1 MPKISSS
8 LVRGALL
15 LAFSSSVFAQSSAQA
30 PTSAGQN
37 PGQAAASAPVPQGV
51 APAAN
56 PVAGV
61 QSDPALQVPDPQPSL
76 GELARLARARKSSEP
91 KAARILNNEN
101 MSQALFA
108 AGRGGAPA
116 ISFVGGD
123 GGRSSSSGSAGH
135 LTLLDFW
142 ATWCGPCRHALPGL
156 KQFISAYGD
165 QVDVVSISED
175 HDKAAWSSFVD
186 QNQMNWSQ
194 QFDTNREMAK
204 RYGVTAFPTYILI
217 DGSGRVVHEL
227 VGDDPSI
234 PLLDRIGP
242 EIRNALAGKS

>member
-1 MPKISSS
+1 MSKISSS
-8 LVRGALL
+8 ITAGAFL
-15 LAFSSSVFAQSSAQA
+15 LALASSAFAQNSTQAPSSAVQ
-30 PTSAGQN
+30 S
-37 PGQAAASAPVPQGV
+37 PGQATAPAPQTV
-51 APAAN
+51 APAAT
-56 PVAGV
+56 PAAGALG
-61 QSDPALQVPDPQPSL
+61 DPALQVQDPQGQPSL

-101 MSQALFA
+101 MGQALFA

-123 GGRSSSSGSAGH
+123 GGGSSSSGSAGH

-156 KQFISAYGD
+156 KQFISAYGE

-194 QFDTNREMAK
+194 QFDGNREMAK

-217 DGSGRVVHEL
+217 DGSGRVVQQL
-227 VGDDPSI
+227 VGDDPSV
-234 PLLDRIGP
+234 PLADRIGP

>member
-1 MPKISSS
+1 MSKISPSIAA
-8 LVRGALL
+8 GAFL
-15 LAFSSSVFAQSSAQA
+15 LALSSSTFAQSNASA
-30 PTSAGQN
+30 PTSAVQT
-37 PGQAAASAPVPQGV
+37 PGQATASAPATIASGAQG
-51 APAAN
+51 
-56 PVAGV
+56 
-61 QSDPALQVPDPQPSL
+61 DPALQVQDPQAQPSL
-76 GELARLARARKSSEP
+76 GELARLARAKKSSEP
-91 KAARILNNEN
+91 KAARILNDEN
-101 MSQALFA
+101 MGQALFA

-123 GGRSSSSGSAGH
+123 GGGSSSSGSAGH

-156 KQFISAYGD
+156 RQFISAYGD

-194 QFDTNREMAK
+194 QFDANREMAK

-217 DGSGRVVHEL
+217 DGSGRVIQQL
-227 VGDDPSI
+227 VGDDPSV
-234 PLLDRIGP
+234 PLADRIGP